1 MRMNRSKIGGIPSKQ
16 RDKNMTK
23 RQRKA
28 ARQETM
34 VVAMSIVGMMAVVVV
49 GFLISY
55 GHYNAVNGF

>member
-1 MRMNRSKIGGIPSKQ
+1 
-16 RDKNMTK
+16 MTK

-49 GFLISY
+49 GFMISY

>member
-1 MRMNRSKIGGIPSKQ
+1 
-16 RDKNMTK
+16 MTK

-34 VVAMSIVGMMAVVVV
+34 VVAVSIVGMMAVVVA